1 MGNGYGENLT
11 PDRKVLVTVIMP
23 CLNEERR
30 IIGALESL
38 VEDWLLAEGEVLVM
52 DGGSVDGTRRLVA
65 EFAKRRGRTGGA
77 AIRVLDNPGRFQ
89 VFALNAG
96 IRAARGEFIVRAD
109 AHCLYPPGYV
119 RTCVE
124 LLRAKEPEGA
134 VNVGGVMEPVGTGF
148 RQRAVALAM
157 RHPLGVGDARFHLG
171 TKSGFTDTVYLG
183 AFRKSVLE
191 DIGLFDVGKGPNED
205 AELNL
210 RLLRSGRKI
219 YLDHTLRVRYF
230 PRETFT
236 ALARQYFAYG
246 SGRARTTRK
255 HRRVTGWRQVVPPLV
270 VPASAAAVVVGIVQ
284 PLAWLLPASYL
295 AAVLLGA
302 VLIPV
307 SGKEQ
312 PTDLRERI
320 AAAWAMIVMHLSWGA
335 GFDWDFLRSIFG
347 RAE

>member
-1 MGNGYGENLT
+1 LT
-11 PDRKVLVTVIMP
+11 SDRKLLVSVVMP

-30 IIGALESL
+30 IVGALESL
-38 VEDWLLAEGEVLVM
+38 VDDWLLAEGEVLVM
-52 DGGSVDGTRRLVA
+52 DGGSVDGTRRLIA
-65 EFAKRRGRTGGA
+65 EFAERRGGTGEA
-77 AIRVLDNPGRFQ
+77 ASIRVLDNPGRFQ
-89 VFALNAG
+89 VFGLNDG

-109 AHCLYPPGYV
+109 AHCLFPPGYV
-119 RTCVE
+119 RTCVD
-124 LLRAKEPEGA
+124 LLRAKESEGA
-134 VNVGGVMEPVGTGF
+134 ANVGGVMEPIGTEF

-191 DIGLFDVGKGPNED
+191 DIGLFDDGQRTNQD

-210 RLLRSGRKI
+210 RFLRSGHKI

-246 SGRARTTRK
+246 NGRARTTRK
-255 HRRVTGWRQVVPPLV
+255 HRRVTSWRQILPPLF
-270 VPASAAAVVVGIVQ
+270 VPAAGVAVVVGFVQ
-284 PLAWLLPASYL
+284 PLAWLLPAAYF

-302 VLIPV
+302 VLIPA

-312 PTDLRERI
+312 PNDLKERI
-320 AAAWAMIVMHLSWGA
+320 AAAWAMIIMHFSWGA
-335 GFDWDFLRSIFG
+335 GFDLEFLRSIFG
-347 RAE
+347 RVE

>member
-1 MGNGYGENLT
+1 LT
-11 PDRKVLVTVIMP
+11 PDRKELVTVVMP

-38 VEDWLLAEGEVLVM
+38 VDDWLLAEGEILVM

-65 EFAKRRGRTGGA
+65 EFVESCGRAGA
-77 AIRVLDNPGRFQ
+77 AAPIRVLDNPGRLQAFG
-89 VFALNAG
+89 LNDG

-109 AHCLYPPGYV
+109 AHCLFPPGYV
-119 RTCVE
+119 RTCVD

-134 VNVGGVMEPVGTGF
+134 ANVGGVMEPVGTGF

-157 RHPLGVGDARFHLG
+157 RHPLGVGGARFHLG

-205 AELNL
+205 AELNM

-230 PRETFT
+230 PRETFA

-246 SGRARTTRK
+246 GGRARTTRK
-255 HRRVTGWRQVVPPLV
+255 HRRVTGWRQALPPLF
-270 VPASAAAVVVGIVQ
+270 VPASAAAVVAGIVQ

-295 AAVLLGA
+295 ATVLLGA
-302 VLIPV
+302 VLIPA

-312 PTDLRERI
+312 PTGLGERI
-320 AAAWAMIVMHLSWGA
+320 AAAWAMIVMHFSWGA

>member
-1 MGNGYGENLT
+1 
-11 PDRKVLVTVIMP
+11 MP

-38 VEDWLLAEGEVLVM
+38 VDDWLLAEGEVLVM
-52 DGGSVDGTRRLVA
+52 DGGSVDGTRLIVE
-65 EFAKRRGRTGGA
+65 EFTKKWGA
-77 AIRVLDNPGRFQ
+77 LGQDAPIRVIDNPGRLQ
-89 VFALNAG
+89 VFGLNDG

-109 AHCLYPPGYV
+109 AHCLFPPGYV

-124 LLRAKEPEGA
+124 LLRAKESEGA
-134 VNVGGVMEPVGTGF
+134 ANVGGVMEPAGTGF

-171 TKSGFTDTVYLG
+171 MKSGFMDTVYLG

-191 DIGLFDVGKGPNED
+191 DIGLFDVGQRTNED

-219 YLDHTLRVRYF
+219 YLDQTLRVRYF

-255 HRRVTGWRQVVPPLV
+255 HRRMTGWRQVLPPLF
-270 VPASAAAVVVGIVQ
+270 VPAAAAAVVIGFVQ

-295 AAVLLGA
+295 AAMLFGA
-302 VLIPV
+302 VLIPA
-307 SGKEQ
+307 SGEER

-320 AAAWAMIVMHLSWGA
+320 AAAWAMIVMHFSWGA

>member
-1 MGNGYGENLT
+1 MT
-11 PDRKVLVTVIMP
+11 PDRKLLVTVVMP

-38 VEDWLLAEGEVLVM
+38 VDDWLLAEGEVLVM

-65 EFAKRRGRTGGA
+65 EFAERRDMAGEA
-77 AIRVLDNPGRFQ
+77 APIHVLDNPGRFQ
-89 VFALNAG
+89 VFGLNDG

-109 AHCLYPPGYV
+109 AHCLFPPGYV

-124 LLRAKEPEGA
+124 LLRAKESDGA
-134 VNVGGVMEPVGTGF
+134 ANVGGVMEPVGTGF

-191 DIGLFDVGKGPNED
+191 GIGLFDVGKGPNED

-255 HRRVTGWRQVVPPLV
+255 HRRVTGWRQVLPPLF
-270 VPASAAAVVVGIVQ
+270 VPAATAAVVVGFVH
-284 PLAWLLPASYL
+284 PPTWLLPAAYL

-307 SGKEQ
+307 PGA
-312 PTDLRERI
+312 ERPAALPEKI
-320 AAAWAMIVMHLSWGA
+320 AAAWAMIVMHFSWGA

>member
-1 MGNGYGENLT
+1 MTL
-11 PDRKVLVTVIMP
+11 DRKLLVSVVMP

-30 IIGALESL
+30 IIGALGSL
-38 VEDWLLAEGEVLVM
+38 VDDWILAEGEVLVM
-52 DGGSVDGTRRLVA
+52 DGGSVDGTLRLVA
-65 EFAKRRGRTGGA
+65 EFAERRGGTGA
-77 AIRVLDNPGRFQ
+77 AASIRVLDNPGRYQ
-89 VFALNAG
+89 VFGLNDG
-96 IRAARGEFIVRAD
+96 IRAARGAFIVRAD

-124 LLRAKEPEGA
+124 LLRAKESEGA
-134 VNVGGVMEPVGTGF
+134 ANVGGVMEPVGKEF

-171 TKSGFTDTVYLG
+171 TKSGFTDTVFLG
-183 AFRKSVLE
+183 TFRKSVLE
-191 DIGLFDVGKGPNED
+191 DIGLYDIGQRTNQD

-219 YLDHTLRVRYF
+219 YLDHTIRVRYF

-246 SGRARTTRK
+246 RGRARTTRK
-255 HRRVTGWRQVVPPLV
+255 HRWVTSWRQVLPPLF
-270 VPASAAAVVVGIVQ
+270 VPASAAAVVVGFVQ
-284 PLAWLLPASYL
+284 PLAWLLPAAYL

-302 VLIPV
+302 IFIPV
-307 SGKEQ
+307 AGAERPASLQG
-312 PTDLRERI
+312 RI
-320 AAAWAMIVMHLSWGA
+320 AAAWAMIVMHFSWGT
-335 GFDWDFLRSIFG
+335 GFDGEILRSIFG